1 MKHTITLAL
10 IAFAFSAKAQ
20 VAEIVS
26 SGGGAHSASSISI
39 DFTVGDIAVESF
51 DQGSLR
57 LFEGF
62 QAVNYGLGLITGL
75 QPEVMFSFYPNPT
88 QKFLT
93 IEADF
98 SPGSRFRVTDL
109 SGKILELPAELTPH
123 KAVVDVSSLPSS
135 LYLLTIQE
143 TTGISRTVKFIKA
156 L

>member
-10 IAFAFSAKAQ
+10 IVFAFAAEAQ

-26 SGGGAHSASSISI
+26 SGGGSHSASSISI
-39 DFTVGDIAVESF
+39 DFTFGDIAVESL

-62 QAVNYGLGLITGL
+62 QAVNYGLELITGL
-75 QPEVMFSFYPNPT
+75 ESEVTFSFYPNPT

-98 SPGSRFRVTDL
+98 TPGSRFRVTDL
-109 SGKILELPAELTPH
+109 SGKSLDLPTEMTPH
-123 KAVVDVSSLPSS
+123 KAIVDVSSLPCS
-135 LYLLTIQE
+135 LYVLTIQE
-143 TTGISRTVKFIKA
+143 TTGVSHQVKFIKA